1 MKGSKPLAFLKIFG
15 RGGLPECSHLTA
27 LLGTIFLVIF
37 ICASV
42 TARTV
47 PERASITGNV
57 SFQGKPV
64 SKALMVAATLNSE
77 KKTTLTN
84 AEGYYAINL
93 SPGTYLL
100 TIVHPQ
106 YVVDDGG
113 FGCKLTEVKNGASLT
128 VDFSLTRGGV
138 VSGTVEDAEGQPLVG
153 QQVFYEITEQQF
165 TKPCL
170 VAGQAGIQTDDQ
182 GAFRIFG
189 LPSGKYRIGVGR
201 DNGRDIGKSAGAF
214 RATYYPGVTEKGRAE
229 IIDVSP
235 GQETKL
241 PKFKGLASLRTFSA
255 EVSSVDENTG
265 NPRPGIDFDLIRVV
279 DGAAVNRTQLKTGA
293 ASSVKIDNLAP
304 GEYRI
309 LAPVRNGESPVSD
322 CSSVSFQIADQD
334 LNDITIRCGAT
345 GSSIRGRV
353 TINKNSAATD
363 LDCAIAL
370 KEGDDIGR
378 QDTPIY
384 SVRLGPEGSFVIN
397 GLRKTLYTLVILP
410 LNPSLEYEYVE
421 LDGQLFQGRQLF
433 GRVAIDLR
441 IGSKTIV
448 INLAQ
453 K

>member
-1 MKGSKPLAFLKIFG
+1 MAFLKIFG

-27 LLGTIFLVIF
+27 LLGTIFLATFSCGNVT
-37 ICASV
+37 ASTALERTSV
-42 TARTV
+42 TG
-47 PERASITGNV
+47 SV

-64 SKALMVAATLNSE
+64 SKALMVASSLNSE

-84 AEGYYAINL
+84 AEGYYAIAL

-113 FGCKLTEVKNGASLT
+113 FGCKLTEVKDGASLT

-138 VSGTVEDAEGQPLVG
+138 ISGTVEDAEGQPVVG
-153 QQVFYEITEQQF
+153 QPVFYEIAHQPF

-170 VAGQAGIQTDDQ
+170 VAGQSDIQTDDQ

-201 DNGRDIGKSAGAF
+201 DHGRQIGKSAGPF
-214 RATYYPGVTEKGRAE
+214 RATYYPGVNEKGRAE
-229 IIDVSP
+229 MIDVSP

-241 PKFKGLASLRTFSA
+241 PKFRGVTSPRTFSA
-255 EVSSVDENTG
+255 EISSVDDDTG
-265 NPRPGIDFDLIRVV
+265 NPRPGVDFDLIRVI
-279 DGAAVNRTQLKTGA
+279 DGVAVNQTQLKTGD

-304 GEYRI
+304 GQYSI

-322 CSSVSFQIADQD
+322 CSSISFEIADQD
-334 LNDITIRCGAT
+334 LTDITIRCGAT

-378 QDTPIY
+378 QDTPTY
-384 SVRLGPEGSFVIN
+384 SVRLGPEGSFAIN

-410 LNPSLEYEYVE
+410 LNPSLEFEYVQ

-441 IGSKTIV
+441 IGAKTIV